1 MPTVLRDVSVPH
13 ERAQMF
19 ELVSDV
25 ERYPEF
31 LPWCNAAKILTRE
44 DNELTATLLLSRAGV
59 QSRFSTR
66 NRSIEDRQIDI
77 ELLDGPF
84 DHLRGRWKF
93 EALEARTRV
102 SLELR
107 YQFSNPM
114 FGFLFSGAVEDVA
127 SDLIKAFKRRADD
140 VYV

>member
-25 ERYPEF
+25 ESYPEF
-31 LPWCNAAKILTRE
+31 LPWCNGAKILTRG
-44 DNELTATLLLSRAGV
+44 DDELTATLLLSRAGV

-66 NRSIEDRQIDI
+66 NRSVEDRQIDI

-84 DHLRGRWKF
+84 DHLRGRWRF
-93 EALEARTRV
+93 ESRESQTRV

-114 FGFLFSGAVEDVA
+114 FGFLFSGAVEDIA
-127 SDLIKAFKRRADD
+127 SDLIQAFKRRADD